1 MNKSVKNT
9 SFITGQII
17 LFFVLLCGAASA
29 EDFPPNISI
38 EVEFKEFGKKSGGI
52 KGLGETYSVNTS
64 NYTKQHIVVTDGLSA
79 SIRVGEDVPFVD
91 YYVDYLFHNGYI
103 ETREVVWKKVG
114 TSLKVTP
121 KIRGGVIEVELTPEI
136 SAVIDKRERIID
148 VKKLSTTVMA
158 ADGQS
163 ISIGGLIQDKDFSGM
178 FFKSGKSSSLDII
191 LTPRIMR

>member
-1 MNKSVKNT
+1 MKKAGI
-9 SFITGQII
+9 FLFGL
-17 LFFVLLCGAASA
+17 LFFILQCAAAIA
-29 EDFPPNISI
+29 EGLPPNISI
-38 EVEFKEFGKKSGGI
+38 EVEFKEFGRKAGGI

-64 NYTKQHIVVTDGLSA
+64 SYTKQHIVVTDGLSA
-79 SIRVGEDVPFVD
+79 SIRVGQDVPFVD
-91 YYVDYLFHNGYI
+91 YYVDYLFDNGYI
-103 ETREVVWKKVG
+103 ETREVAWKEVG

-121 KIRGGVIEVELTPEI
+121 KIRGGVIEIELTPEI
-136 SAVIDKRERIID
+136 SAVIDRKKKIID
-148 VKKLSTTVMA
+148 VKTLSTTVMA

>member
-1 MNKSVKNT
+1 MNIK
-9 SFITGQII
+9 
-17 LFFVLLCGAASA
+17 LFWLLFSVLLPGMAIA
-29 EDFPPNISI
+29 EGLPPNISI
-38 EVEFKEFGKKSGGI
+38 EVEFKEFGRKDSGI
-52 KGLGETYSVNTS
+52 RGLSETYSVNTS

-79 SIRVGEDVPFVD
+79 SIRVGEDVPFID
-91 YYVDYLFHNGYI
+91 YYTDYLFDNGYI
-103 ETREVVWKKVG
+103 ETREVVWKEVG
-114 TSLKVTP
+114 TSLRVTP
-121 KIRGGVIEVELTPEI
+121 KIRGGVIEIELTPEI
-136 SAVIDKRERIID
+136 SAVIDREKKIID